1 MKTTN
6 QLDKNGREI
15 FVGDTLKCDDGYKIV
30 VIESEGVF
38 CGQLV
43 CDPNHPCANTRY
55 ALNPEVSEVVNVKNP
70 LWRQPTPQM
79 QYCSLLMGLDGWV
92 SIAERNITKSEKYI
106 PKIRECVEQLRALI
120 PFIEGKE
127 KW

>member
-6 QLDKNGREI
+6 QLDKNGKEI
-15 FVGDTLKCDDGYKIV
+15 FVGDILKCDYGYKIV

-43 CDPNHPCANTRY
+43 CDPNHACAFTRY
-55 ALNPEVSEVVNVKNP
+55 ALNPEISVVVPVKNP

-79 QYCSLLMGLDGWV
+79 QYRPIVMELDGWV
-92 SIAERNITKSEKYI
+92 YHLEAEKGHNKKSI
-106 PKIRECVEQLRALI
+106 PMIRELVEQLRALI